1 MHKGLCSEPK
11 LQRDPSLSD
20 ERETGRCRLRQMT
33 RMIGMVGWVHALA
46 NYSELKKEIPMKTT
60 VRGRKSMRTQAVTVL
75 MMLVIV
81 GFSAIAQT
89 TSTTEGQALAGK
101 CDKLEADKAALM
113 KEKNGLLDEEKRLQQ
128 EDSDL
133 KREVTR
139 LRNAKLEF
147 KMDGDAVQQDM
158 NNYNAECGGSHP
170 RSVYERLRPKCEP
183 WGARI
188 DTKTAD
194 LGKKAGELTAS
205 QNNID
210 SRQANL
216 YRDTLDLT
224 RKTKENDAKISDVR
238 GKLEEAQSKTIAA
251 ALKDLR
257 MRKQAGEACKAI
269 KNLEQLSCCNSVVW
283 DQKDPHNCGV
293 ANVYQVF
300 RTAGVFGTPVV
311 VPGKRPT

>member
-1 MHKGLCSEPK
+1 
-11 LQRDPSLSD
+11 
-20 ERETGRCRLRQMT
+20 
-33 RMIGMVGWVHALA
+33 
-46 NYSELKKEIPMKTT
+46 MKTT
-60 VRGRKSMRTQAVTVL
+60 VRGRKSMKTQSVTIL

-89 TSTTEGQALAGK
+89 TSTTEVQALAGK
-101 CDKLEADKAALM
+101 CAKLDADKAALM

-147 KMDGDAVQQDM
+147 KMDGEALQQDI
-158 NNYNAECGGSHP
+158 NNYNGECGGSHP
-170 RSVYERLRPKCEP
+170 KSVYESLRPKCEP

-188 DTKTAD
+188 DTKNAD
-194 LGKKAGELTAS
+194 LDKKAGELTAS
-205 QNNID
+205 QNNLD

-216 YRDTLDLT
+216 TGDTFNWT
-224 RKTKENDAKISDVR
+224 QKTKENEAKISDVS

-257 MRKQAGEACKAI
+257 MRKQAGEACKEI
-269 KNLEQLSCCNSVVW
+269 KSLEELSCCNSVVW
-283 DQKDPHNCGV
+283 DGTDPHRCGV
-293 ANVYQVF
+293 ANIYQVF
-300 RTAGVFGTPVV
+300 RTRGVFGTPVV
-311 VPGKRPT
+311 VPGK